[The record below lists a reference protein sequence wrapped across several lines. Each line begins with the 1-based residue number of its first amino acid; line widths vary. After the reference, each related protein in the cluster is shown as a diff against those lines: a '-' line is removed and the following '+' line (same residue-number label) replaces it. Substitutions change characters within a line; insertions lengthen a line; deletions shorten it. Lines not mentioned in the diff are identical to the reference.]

1 MKYFI
6 IRRSK
11 DKEPLALVRLN
22 VNESSQMTIMK
33 PTTHPRFGPMAQVT
47 RYGRHVFNLMIGD
60 NKEVEEALQKSTGY
74 QLDEVGQAE
83 WETFIAFDLFPVL
96 KLALVK

>member
-1 MKYFI
+1 
-6 IRRSK
+6 
-11 DKEPLALVRLN
+11 
-22 VNESSQMTIMK
+22 
-33 PTTHPRFGPMAQVT
+33 
-47 RYGRHVFNLMIGD
+47 MIGD